1 MEAVNPAIDAELDK
15 RGRAAIAAMLTEAVG
30 ANRGATVRLW
40 VQGLPDPDRAY
51 VEDWLGRK
59 EAEEAALAARRHEEA
74 LKPAQD
80 AARWAWWAC
89 VIGGAALVVSLIA
102 LLK

>member
-1 MEAVNPAIDAELDK
+1 MAEVNPTIDAELKK

-30 ANRGATVRLW
+30 TNRGATVRLW

-59 EAEEAALAARRHEEA
+59 EAEEAAPGVRLSSGAGSAPAKACGPAIRARPSASQADFMDR
-74 LKPAQD
+74 LRQ
-80 AARWAWWAC
+80 
-89 VIGGAALVVSLIA
+89 
-102 LLK
+102 